1 MVSICEIR
9 AMINLLTNDLITK
22 SCGESSSWLRDGI
35 GRCIPWSLWSFSF
48 RFFPPLPDPSLLLSV
63 PQIQL
68 LLNLFFFFFS
78 QPFPFSFYM
87 SSVGGATH
95 SGVFILPDL
104 CLSSRLEFLAIWY
117 IAPHTCQSQYTL
129 PSCHVLTW
137 CQHPCL
143 PDPWVRKPSWR
154 FNFAFP
160 STSDHDVLPVL
171 PLRGLLF
178 PFSSLAPVLLCL
190 STSAFLFLPSPS

>member
-1 MVSICEIR
+1 MANLVPDYVTALDGVS
-9 AMINLLTNDLITK
+9 LDLFEAFL
-22 SCGESSSWLRDGI
+22 SDSSLPFLI
-35 GRCIPWSLWSFSF
+35 LPFLFLFLKFSYF
-48 RFFPPLPDPSLLLSV
+48 ST
-63 PQIQL
+63 
-68 LLNLFFFFFS
+68 FFFFFS

-143 PDPWVRKPSWR
+143 PDLWVRKPSWR

-178 PFSSLAPVLLCL
+178 PFSSLAPVRLCL